1 MPGPFSLQL
10 FFTLC
15 AHDVSARRL
24 DHRRSGSA
32 DPAKGRRMDVL
43 PAPPANKMILLAVL
57 VGVDENVTM
66 PTWITMMAAAL
77 GGGLMLVAVCRGKD
91 T

>member
-1 MPGPFSLQL
+1 
-10 FFTLC
+10 
-15 AHDVSARRL
+15 
-24 DHRRSGSA
+24 
-32 DPAKGRRMDVL
+32 MDVL
-43 PAPPANKMILLAVL
+43 PVPPANKMILLAVL

-66 PTWITMMAAAL
+66 PTRITMMAAAL